1 MAPFPARPLDTEGK
15 HMARGFE
22 SKSVAD
28 QQAEAENRRTSRP
41 APVPER
47 VMGPRRRGLELARA
61 DALHRIEQS
70 TDERYRAMLR
80 KAVADLDAQIGALS

>member
-1 MAPFPARPLDTEGK
+1 
-15 HMARGFE
+15 MARGFE

-28 QQAEAENRRTSRP
+28 QQAEAENRRARRP
-41 APVPER
+41 VEAADPAIA
-47 VMGPRRRGLELARA
+47 PRRRGLELARA

-80 KAVADLDAQIGALS
+80 KAIVDLEAQISALS

>member
-1 MAPFPARPLDTEGK
+1 
-15 HMARGFE
+15 MARGFE

-28 QQAEAENRRTSRP
+28 QQAEAENQRVPRRASGGQP
-41 APVPER
+41 AVA
-47 VMGPRRRGLELARA
+47 PRRRGLELARA

-80 KAVADLDAQIGALS
+80 KAVADLDVQLSALR

>member
-1 MAPFPARPLDTEGK
+1 
-15 HMARGFE
+15 MARGFE

-28 QQAEAENRRTSRP
+28 QQADAENRRAARP
-41 APVPER
+41 PVGADPI
-47 VMGPRRRGLELARA
+47 GPRRRGLELARA

-80 KAVADLDAQIGALS
+80 KALADLDAQLAALG